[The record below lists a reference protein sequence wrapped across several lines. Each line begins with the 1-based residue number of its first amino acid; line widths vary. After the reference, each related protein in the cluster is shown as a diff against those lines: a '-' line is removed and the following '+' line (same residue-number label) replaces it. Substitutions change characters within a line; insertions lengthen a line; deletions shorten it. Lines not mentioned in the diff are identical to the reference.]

1 MRKQA
6 EDKLFRVYLTDG
18 LKAVADNTARLT
30 KEGVSLKL
38 RYVEIADNIKTDKP
52 EEKPEEKPKE
62 TAEQIINRIS
72 AGLNALAAKK
82 EGSSADND
90 AGQ

>member
-6 EDKLFRVYLTDG
+6 EDRLFRVYLTDG
-18 LKAVADNTARLT
+18 LKAIADNTSALHP
-30 KEGVSLKL
+30 KGVSLKS
-38 RYVEIADNIKTDKP
+38 RYVEIVDGIKPD
-52 EEKPEEKPKE
+52 KPEEKPKE

>member
-6 EDKLFRVYLTDG
+6 EDRLFRVYVTDA
-18 LKAVADNTARLT
+18 LKAVVDNTAALHS
-30 KEGVSLKL
+30 KCVSIKK
-38 RYVEIADNIKTDKP
+38 RYIEIIDDA
-52 EEKPEEKPKE
+52 EQEKPNDEEPKE

-82 EGSSADND
+82 GSSADND
-90 AGQ
+90 AGK

>member
-1 MRKQA
+1 MQKQA
-6 EDKLFRVYLTDG
+6 EDRLFRVYLTDG
-18 LKAVADNTARLT
+18 IKAVADNTSKLV
-30 KEGVSLKL
+30 KEGVSLKS
-38 RYVEIADNIKTDKP
+38 RYVEIVDSIKPDKP
-52 EEKPEEKPKE
+52 EEEPKE

>member
-1 MRKQA
+1 MRKQT

-18 LKAVADNTARLT
+18 LKAIAYNTSALHPN
-30 KEGVSLKL
+30 GVSLKS
-38 RYVEIADNIKTDKP
+38 RYVEIVGGIKPDKP
-52 EEKPEEKPKE
+52 EEEPKE

>member
-18 LKAVADNTARLT
+18 LKAIADNSAKLV
-30 KEGVSLKL
+30 KEGVSLKS
-38 RYVEIADNIKTDKP
+38 RYIEIIDNIKPDEQP
-52 EEKPEEKPKE
+52 EKPKE
-62 TAEQIINRIS
+62 TGEQIINRIS
-72 AGLNALAAKK
+72 AGLNALAKK

>member
-18 LKAVADNTARLT
+18 LKAIADNTSALHS
-30 KEGVSLKL
+30 KGVSLKS
-38 RYVEIADNIKTDKP
+38 RYVEIVDGIKPDKP
-52 EEKPEEKPKE
+52 EEEPKE

>member
-52 EEKPEEKPKE
+52 EEKPKE
-62 TAEQIINRIS
+62 TAEQIINRITS
-72 AGLNALAAKK
+72 GLNALAKK
-82 EGSSADND
+82 EKFSSDND
-90 AGQ
+90 AG

>member
-18 LKAVADNTARLT
+18 LKAIADNTSALHP
-30 KEGVSLKL
+30 KGASLKS
-38 RYVEIADNIKTDKP
+38 RYVDIVDIVDGIKPDKP
-52 EEKPEEKPKE
+52 EEEPKE

>member
-6 EDKLFRVYLTDG
+6 EDRLFRFYLADG
-18 LKAVADNTARLT
+18 LKAIADNTSALHPN
-30 KEGVSLKL
+30 GVSLKL
-38 RYVEIADNIKTDKP
+38 RYVEIVDGIKPDKP
-52 EEKPEEKPKE
+52 EEEPKE